1 MSGDAPRGRP
11 TQTDRAVRKFVTRIS
26 RQLRPSP
33 KSCAPH
39 RVGPEMAKVF
49 REVDRFRMN
58 SMQTSAKCIAARGPL
73 RVSTRQ
79 AGEFIW
85 ILASRTLPAVLCD
98 EFGWTESQHARWL
111 ADPQPFESRGRR

>member
-1 MSGDAPRGRP
+1 MGREVG
-11 TQTDRAVRKFVTRIS
+11 QRKQIGLFGNSSRASQGSYGRRRNPAHRIG
-26 RQLRPSP
+26 
-33 KSCAPH
+33 
-39 RVGPEMAKVF
+39 VGPEMAKVF

-58 SMQTSAKCIAARGPL
+58 SMHTSAKCIAARGPL